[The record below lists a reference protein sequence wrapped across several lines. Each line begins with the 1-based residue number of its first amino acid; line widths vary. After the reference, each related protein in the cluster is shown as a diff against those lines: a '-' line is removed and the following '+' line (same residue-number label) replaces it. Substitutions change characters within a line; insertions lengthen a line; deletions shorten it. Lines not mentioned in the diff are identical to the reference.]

1 MVLGWMFDFFP
12 GMVYSRRNY
21 QKGNTMDANHKKFG
35 LTGNQLK
42 ILALLTM
49 TVDHI
54 GLFFIPANSMLY
66 VISRI
71 IGRLAMPIFAWMIA
85 EGCRYTKNRLRY
97 LLTLLGFGI
106 FSQAIEY
113 VFQNSLHMCIL
124 ITFSLSV
131 ILIYTLDY
139 SLKKKNFCSLCLLGG
154 IFLAICYACVFLP
167 GDIPYLG
174 FDVDYGIYGVLLPV
188 LIYIGRNRQEK
199 LLLAAIGLVPMA
211 IYYGW
216 IQWFSLGSLLLL
228 ALYNGQRG
236 RAKLKYLFY
245 IYYPAHIGVFAL
257 LAVLL
262 TM

>member
-1 MVLGWMFDFFP
+1 
-12 GMVYSRRNY
+12 
-21 QKGNTMDANHKKFG
+21 MDAEKKVFG

-42 ILALLTM
+42 LIALLTM

-66 VISRI
+66 IISRM

-97 LLTLLGFGI
+97 LLTLSGFGI
-106 FSQAIEY
+106 FSQAVEY

-131 ILIYTLDY
+131 VLISVLDD
-139 SLKKKNFCSLCLLGG
+139 SLKKKNFWTLCLLGG
-154 IFLAICYACVFLP
+154 TFLTVCYICVFLP
-167 GDIPYLG
+167 GDIPHLA

-188 LIYIGRNRQEK
+188 LIYMGRSKREK
-199 LLLAAIGLVPMA
+199 LLLAAMGLVPMA
-211 IYYGW
+211 IHYGW
-216 IQWFSLGSLLLL
+216 LQWFSLGSLLLL